1 MGVNSDK
8 VLKPLQAL
16 LGAITGIFSDGLTGS
31 ASVRL
36 EDII

>member
-1 MGVNSDK
+1 MGVNSNK
-8 VLKPLQAL
+8 ILEPLQAL
-16 LGAITGIFSDGLTGS
+16 LGVITGIFSDGLTGP